1 MAKSRRGLDT
11 RRKILNA
18 AAEIFAEKGFRGT
31 TVRQICQ
38 KANANLAA
46 IKYHFGCKED
56 LYVETFRYLF
66 GDPDMKEVNQI
77 SLDIHTEEQWH
88 ERMLE
93 WARLLLSRVSGKKP
107 HDEWRSQ
114 LFLWERAN
122 PSSVFPVILKEFFMP
137 YRRKLDELLRLGLPE
152 NVSDDTLMIWN
163 VATLAQCTVF
173 CTRAP
178 QWREV
183 LFPEGLSYDQ
193 WLDAASRQI
202 AESVTSRLHF
212 QGSRP

>member
-1 MAKSRRGLDT
+1 MAKSRRGEDT
-11 RRKILNA
+11 RQKILNA

-31 TVRQICQ
+31 TVRLICR
-38 KANANLAA
+38 KADANLAA

-77 SLDIHTEEQWH
+77 SLDIRTEEEWRQ
-88 ERMLE
+88 RMVE
-93 WARLLLSRVSGKKP
+93 WVRLLLSRVSGKKP
-107 HDEWRSQ
+107 HDQWRSQ

-137 YRRKLDELLRLGLPE
+137 YRAKLDELLRLGLPDD
-152 NVSDDTLMIWN
+152 VSDDTLLVWN
-163 VATLAQCTVF
+163 VATFAQCTVF

-183 LFPEGLSYDQ
+183 LFPQGMTYEE
-193 WLDAASRQI
+193 WLEAASRQI
-202 AESVTSRLHF
+202 AGSVTSRMSF
-212 QGSRP
+212 SRR